1 MPDHWFQIHGCSSS
15 FHTSISSSP
24 CRWAMKAFV
33 DAIRIEPILASGKK
47 CYIINLYFTVT
58 EATQKRNNSWT
69 DLGFLSKSSSKEWP
83 NLIFVISISNPS
95 RNISNNISTSW
106 IPFNI
111 SCVWMLGSLETV
123 ISSIV
128 GIDRGIQ
135 EHQRTRIGSK
145 LFLKIMCKAHHQLYF
160 LENYETYLL
169 QVVKL
174 SQDTVATS
182 WWPENA
188 INWSQFW
195 DSDHQSDLTL

>member
-1 MPDHWFQIHGCSSS
+1 MPDRWFQIHGCSSS

-33 DAIRIEPILASGKK
+33 VAIRIEPILASGKNI
-47 CYIINLYFTVT
+47 YRVI
-58 EATQKRNNSWT
+58 QKTKQILT

-111 SCVWMLGSLETV
+111 SCVWMLSSLETV

-145 LFLKIMCKAHHQLYF
+145 LFLKIMCKAHHHWYF

-169 QVVKL
+169 QVIKL
-174 SQDTVATS
+174 SQDTIATS